1 MVHQISRAT
10 LRATLVERLETFDIS
25 DDDDPDLKAKIQELH
40 RRRDELDPE
49 VAGMLADMPAYTG
62 PGVDD

>member
-1 MVHQISRAT
+1 MVHHINRAT

-25 DDDDPDLKAKIQELH
+25 DDDDPDLKAKI
-40 RRRDELDPE
+40 LDPE
-49 VAGMLADMPAYTG
+49 VAGMLADVPAYTG